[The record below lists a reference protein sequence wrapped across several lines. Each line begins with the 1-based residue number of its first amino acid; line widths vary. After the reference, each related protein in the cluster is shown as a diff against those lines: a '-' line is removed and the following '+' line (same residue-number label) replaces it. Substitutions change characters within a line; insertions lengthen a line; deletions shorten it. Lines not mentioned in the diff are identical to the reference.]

1 MRTNRHLIGKQTFD
15 LRLSAKDE
23 AHDIQHELSRLYWQ
37 RVVPGI
43 ERLFDRLAGPDEL
56 IRLDKLELDLGT
68 ISPQDLRS
76 DVFVQK
82 LMKELESVL
91 LEALAQ
97 NSPNVISQPLRLG
110 RFDLWLYFLEH
121 GALPAHASIPE
132 SIPEWHRH
140 IFETLALDAKAVERL
155 RRLLATRPQAM
166 ERLLVQYEDAFLQ
179 QVIGLFTGYDQQ
191 QLPTA
196 VLELATNITETLQI
210 LHQAIQRNAKTASF
224 THEAWIDAL
233 IKALLRRIPALK
245 SKPQWQLDC
254 KTWLLQN
261 QINTSAI
268 SSPAFKR
275 QLEKEVWRILINA
288 VIIQRQKANTAILMS
303 GAIKQPTFKPWL
315 LVVIQNI
322 EKGSKNLPLLT
333 HWLQELKADNPLSAH
348 QPEVPIN
355 HPLSKAIPNTTETDR
370 NGYFIQNA
378 GIVLLH
384 PFLAQFFKRLELC
397 EGLEFKDDWSRQKAI
412 CLLHY
417 LGTGEIHTPEYHLVL
432 PKFLCGL
439 PLNIPL
445 DHSIHIS
452 PAEQAEADNLLAAV
466 IEHWGALGSA
476 SPDGLREGFLQR
488 EGKLEK
494 RPSGWFLRVESKTLD
509 ILLDRLPWN
518 LSLLKLPWME
528 EMLRVEWR

>member
-1 MRTNRHLIGKQTFD
+1 MTNRHLIGKQTFD
-15 LRLSAKDE
+15 LRLSAKEE
-23 AHDIQHELSRLYWQ
+23 AHEIQHELSRLYWQ
-37 RVVPGI
+37 RIVPTI

-82 LMKELESVL
+82 LMNELEAVL

-110 RFDLWLYFLEH
+110 HFDLWLYFLEH
-121 GALPAHASIPE
+121 GALPAYASIPE
-132 SIPEWHRH
+132 SISEWHRH
-140 IFETLALDAKAVERL
+140 IFETLALDATAVERL
-155 RRLLATRPQAM
+155 RQLLATRPQAM
-166 ERLLVQYEDAFLQ
+166 ERLIFQYQAAFLQ
-179 QVIGLFTGYDQQ
+179 QIIGLFTSYDQQ
-191 QLPTA
+191 QLPAA

-210 LHQAIQRNAKTASF
+210 LHQALQRNAKTASF
-224 THEAWIDAL
+224 THEAWADAL

-245 SKPQWQLDC
+245 NNQAWKLDF
-254 KTWLLQN
+254 KTLLQF
-261 QINTSAI
+261 QPQVSATSSAEL
-268 SSPAFKR
+268 KR
-275 QLEKEVWRILINA
+275 QLETQVWRNILKEVIL
-288 VIIQRQKANTAILMS
+288 QHQKSNTAILLS
-303 GAIKQPTFKPWL
+303 RAINQPTFKPWL
-315 LVVIQNI
+315 PLLTRNL
-322 EKGSKNLPLLT
+322 EKESKKLPLLSQ
-333 HWLQELKADNPLSAH
+333 WWSEMKANIPATDHYAGP
-348 QPEVPIN
+348 PIN
-355 HPLSKAIPNTTETDR
+355 KPLPQVAPISTEPDK

-384 PFLAQFFKRLELC
+384 PFLVQFFKRLELC

-417 LGTGEIHTPEYHLVL
+417 LGTGEIHTPEYQLVL

-439 PLNIPL
+439 PLNMPL
-445 DHSIHIS
+445 DHSVRIE

-466 IEHWGALGSA
+466 IEHWGALGTA

-494 RPSGWFLRVESKTLD
+494 RQSGWFLHIENKTLD

-518 LSLLKLPWME
+518 LSLVKLPWME
-528 EMLRVEWR
+528 EILKVEWR